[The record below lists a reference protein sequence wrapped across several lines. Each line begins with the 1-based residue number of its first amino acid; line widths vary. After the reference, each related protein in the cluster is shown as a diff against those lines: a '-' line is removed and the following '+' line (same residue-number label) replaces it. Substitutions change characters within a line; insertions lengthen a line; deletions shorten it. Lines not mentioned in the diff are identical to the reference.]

1 MATSSEANSTLPA
14 ADPRPT
20 SLRLRLLA
28 LAALSIAAT
37 LTVAGLSFG
46 YIFEDHV
53 ERLVEQE
60 LEVRWRELAGAVAL
74 GADHQPTLTHDLTD
88 PRYQLPGSGAYWRIA
103 EGDTVWMRSRSLWD
117 EDLGPTETVHLSP
130 TGKAIERRGPND
142 STVYMME
149 REVRF
154 DGDGDATPRV
164 FRLAVA
170 LDTAPTEA
178 LRRSFVTDV
187 AIALGLIGLVL
198 FAGAWLQ
205 ASVGLSPLRRL
216 RGELALVHRG
226 AKSRLAGSFPS
237 EVAPLASDLNRLLDR
252 QEQLVDKARE
262 RAGDLAHGFKTPLT
276 ILQGEARRLEARGEL
291 ESGALLKQQVQSM
304 RRHVDR
310 ELARARTVGATA
322 GAGTLTDARRS
333 VDRLID
339 LVGRMPRGDGI
350 VWDNQVDAALRPRM
364 DPDDFGEVMG
374 NLLDNARKW
383 AKSQVRVECQMR
395 AGAAQFIVDDDG
407 PGAPETMRATLP
419 RRGEAA
425 SGEDDESTGLG
436 LAIVAD
442 VLAQYGS
449 TLALEDSP
457 SGGCRARFAA
467 PT

>member
-1 MATSSEANSTLPA
+1 MATSSA
-14 ADPRPT
+14 AESPPSESAERPT

-46 YIFEDHV
+46 YIFEDHI
-53 ERLVEQE
+53 ERLMEQE

-74 GADHQPTLTHDLTD
+74 GEDRRPALTHDLTD
-88 PRYQLPGSGAYWRIA
+88 PRYQLPASGAYWRVA
-103 EGDTVWMRSRSLWD
+103 EGETVWMRSRSLWD
-117 EDLGPTETVHLSP
+117 EDLGPTPTVHLSP
-130 TGKAIERRGPND
+130 TGQAIERRGPND
-142 STVYMME
+142 TTVYMME

-154 DGDGDATPRV
+154 DAEGAPRV

-170 LDTAPTEA
+170 LSTAPIDA

-187 AIALGLIGLVL
+187 CIALALIGLVL

-216 RGELALVHRG
+216 RDELARVHRG
-226 AKSRLAGSFPS
+226 AKPRLAGSFPS

-252 QEQLVDKARE
+252 QEQLVHKARD

-276 ILQGEARRLEARGEL
+276 ILQGEGRRLEAAGSF
-291 ESGALLKQQVQSM
+291 ESAALVKQQVELM

-310 ELARARTVGATA
+310 ELARVRTIGATA
-322 GAGTLTDARRS
+322 AAGTLTDARRS
-333 VDRLID
+333 IERLID
-339 LVGRMPRGDGI
+339 LVGRMPRGDAI
-350 VWDNQVDAALRPRM
+350 AWENRVDPTLRPRM
-364 DPDDFGEVMG
+364 DSDDFGEVMG

-383 AKSQVRVECQMR
+383 ARSTVKVTSEWR
-395 AGAAQFIVDDDG
+395 AGAAQLIVDDDG
-407 PGAPETMRATLP
+407 PGAPDALRDSAP
-419 RRGEAA
+419 KRGEAA
-425 SGEDDESTGLG
+425 SETDDESTGLG

-442 VLAQYGS
+442 VLAQYGVS
-449 TLALEDSP
+449 LAIEDSP
-457 SGGCRARFAA
+457 LGGCRARFVA